1 MKNRLQLPV
10 ALMLVSL
17 LSACDSPQ
25 PTEEAPAVLYGLGP
39 HLAVTPNGTA
49 VVSYIAPAEPGHSL
63 QFHVVTDGV
72 WGPVRTVVTG
82 ENWFVNWA
90 DFPSVTPITNST
102 WAAHWLVR
110 REAGGYA
117 YDIHASIS
125 DDAGQTWSTPFLLH
139 SDGTDTEH
147 GFVTLY
153 PAGDKIGAL
162 WLDGRNMAEGAES
175 ASGMTLRSAHF
186 DSTGTASN
194 EQIIDDLS
202 CDCCQTDVAIT
213 SDGPVVVYRDRTRDE
228 IRDIY
233 ISRFIDGAWEGNEAV
248 HNDGWNI
255 AGCPVNGPVVKA
267 NGETVVVSWFTAA
280 NNEPKI
286 KTAWSNDSGRTFAP
300 PITVTDTNASG
311 YVGSALLSDDTIV
324 VSWICKTGSHKSGI
338 CYQEVNSDGSVG
350 ALESLEAQDVV
361 TRMSVPQ
368 LANVDDGLMFVW
380 TGQADQQTFIKSA
393 FVRLPER

>member
-1 MKNRLQLPV
+1 MKNGLQLLIV
-10 ALMLVSL
+10 VLLVSL
-17 LSACDSPQ
+17 LAACERPQ
-25 PTEEAPAVLYGLGP
+25 ATDEASAVLYGLGP
-39 HLAVTPNGTA
+39 HLAISPNGTA

-63 QFHVVTDGV
+63 QFHVVTDGI
-72 WGPVRTVVTG
+72 WGPARTVVTG

-90 DFPSVTPITNST
+90 DFPSVTPISDST

-125 DDAGQTWSTPFLLH
+125 DDAGQTWSTSFLLH

-153 PAGDKIGAL
+153 PAGDKIGAV

-186 DSTGTASN
+186 DSTGTATN
-194 EQIIDDLS
+194 EQIVDDLT

-213 SDGPVVVYRDRTRDE
+213 SGGPVAVYRNRTKDE

-248 HNDGWNI
+248 QGDGWNI
-255 AGCPVNGPVVKA
+255 AGCPVNGPVVEA

-280 NNEPKI
+280 NDAPKI
-286 KTAWSNDSGRTFAP
+286 KTAWSYDSGRTFTP
-300 PITVTDTNASG
+300 PITVADEKVSG
-311 YVGSALLSDDTIV
+311 YVGSALLSDETVV
-324 VSWICKTGSHKSGI
+324 VSWICKTGSEKSGI
-338 CYQEVNSDGSVG
+338 CYQEVNTDGSVG
-350 ALESLEAQDVV
+350 ILSSLETKGVV
-361 TRMSVPQ
+361 ARMSVPQ
-368 LANVDDGLMFVW
+368 LANVDDGLLFVW
-380 TGQADQQTFIKSA
+380 TEKTDEQSFIRSA
-393 FVRLPER
+393 FVQLH